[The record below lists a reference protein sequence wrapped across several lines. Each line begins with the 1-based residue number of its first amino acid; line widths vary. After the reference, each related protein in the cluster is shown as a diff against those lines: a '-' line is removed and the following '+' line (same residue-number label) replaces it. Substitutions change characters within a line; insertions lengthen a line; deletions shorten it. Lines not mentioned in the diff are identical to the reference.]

1 MKKNLCV
8 EDIIFIE
15 SFSIL
20 NVLMCKNPD
29 FQKQHIAQTHF
40 KEERF
45 VLKFLSSQ
53 NSSKFAIA
61 YIYITHVLT
70 CENFQAP
77 SIYSMYG
84 SPEIAI
90 GAICL
95 ENNNSKNSK
104 DHFLSLNCHLI
115 YSLSDLELKCV

>member
-1 MKKNLCV
+1 
-8 EDIIFIE
+8 
-15 SFSIL
+15 
-20 NVLMCKNPD
+20 MCKNPD
-29 FQKQHIAQTHF
+29 FQKQHI
-40 KEERF
+40 
-45 VLKFLSSQ
+45 LSSDTFQRREVLTSQ
-53 NSSKFAIA
+53 NASKFAIA

-90 GAICL
+90 GVFCS

-115 YSLSDLELKCV
+115 FSLSDLELKCV